1 MALCSRKAALTG
13 NATTGNW
20 VTNGMVFFLQDV
32 SGGKALTAANTLAI
46 ATAALQTETLEGT
59 LSITPTPIYASY
71 GSSGTAT
78 LNWSAASIAN
88 AEIRVGAPNGPLLA
102 YGGSQGSATATGW
115 VTNGM
120 TFYLQDVSQGEILT
134 AAYTIATAT
143 AQVELAPE
151 TGFLL
156 AVPNPIPLAMGQLFG
171 SATLNWNTSTA
182 NTVEIHVNAPN
193 GPLFVR
199 GGPRGT
205 ATASGWAGDGLVF
218 FLQDVSE
225 GQPLTTQFTIATQT
239 LSAAGAMG
247 GSSFQASPNPA
258 IVSSGSGFGTSTLF
272 WNAPSAATVE
282 IHVGAPE
289 GPLFAEGGSQ
299 GSATASGWVSDGL
312 TFYLQDVSGGKALTG
327 VNTLATVQAHLL
339 ITP

>member
-1 MALCSRKAALTG
+1 
-13 NATTGNW
+13 
-20 VTNGMVFFLQDV
+20 MVFFLQDV
-32 SGGKALTAANTLAI
+32 SNGKALTAANTLAF
-46 ATAALQTETLEGT
+46 ATAVLQTETLQGS
-59 LSITPTPIYASY
+59 LSIAPVPIYASY

-78 LNWSAASIAN
+78 LNWSAPSSTHV
-88 AEIRVGAPNGPLLA
+88 EVRVGAPNGPLLA
-102 YGGSQGSATATGW
+102 NGGSQGSATATGW
-115 VTNGM
+115 VTNSM

-134 AAYTIATAT
+134 AAYTIAKAV

-156 AVPNPIPLAMGQLFG
+156 AVPNPIALGAGQVFG
-171 SATLNWNTSTA
+171 SATLSWNTSTA
-182 NTVEIHVNAPN
+182 NTIEVHVNAPN

-199 GGPRGT
+199 GGPEGT
-205 ATASGWAGDGLVF
+205 ATASGWASNGLVF

-239 LSAAGAMG
+239 LSAGGATG
-247 GSSFQASPNPA
+247 GVSFQASPNPA
-258 IVSSGSGFGTSTLF
+258 MVSSGAGFGTATLF
-272 WNAPSAATVE
+272 WNAPSAAMVE

-299 GSATASGWVSDGL
+299 GSATATGWVSDGL
-312 TFYLQDVSGGKALTG
+312 TFYLQDVSGGKALALA
-327 VNTLATVQAHLL
+327 NTLATVQAHLL